1 MNKLTLSPGD
11 TPVKILVV
19 DDHPNTATTLARA
32 IAQLGN
38 GVNVVSATSG
48 SEALAQVTDGAA
60 DILITDMIMPEMTGL
75 ELIEKLN
82 SHSSGRPTFSFLMTA
97 YDVPGLKVTAKRLKV
112 KDVIVKPV
120 QPERICQIIT
130 QAIDEMNQVK
140 PATQPKPSPKKFNIL
155 IVDDLADN

>member
-1 MNKLTLSPGD
+1 MNKLTLSPGES
-11 TPVKILVV
+11 PVKTLVV
-19 DDHPNTATTLARA
+19 DDHPNTANTLARA

-97 YDVPGLKVTAKRLKV
+97 YDKTIAERYLCLSGERRNNNE
-112 KDVIVKPV
+112 KDKNRPFHVG
-120 QPERICQIIT
+120 
-130 QAIDEMNQVK
+130 NY
-140 PATQPKPSPKKFNIL
+140 
-155 IVDDLADN
+155 